1 MYVKKAATPLC
12 HYALSTIMKTHTSL
26 ILTPL
31 IIFAALMA
39 ACKPSDSSGDAAG
52 KGSGSDPYAVAAD
65 APVGKEVEV
74 TANDQMKFSLEFF
87 DVEAGQVV
95 RVTLKNVGSMPKMS
109 MGHNLVILEQNADE
123 QAFVEAAMNAPTTD
137 YVPADKSGVVIA
149 YTKLLGP
156 DESDSITFKAPT
168 KKGRYT
174 FICSFPGH
182 FQVGMK
188 GFMVVR

>member
-1 MYVKKAATPLC
+1 
-12 HYALSTIMKTHTSL
+12 MKTHTS
-26 ILTPL
+26 IALTSL
-31 IIFAALMA
+31 MVLAALLT
-39 ACKPSDSSGDAAG
+39 ACKPSGSSDGAAASS
-52 KGSGSDPYAVAAD
+52 GSGSDPYAVAPD
-65 APVGKEVEV
+65 TPVGKEVEV

-109 MGHNLVILEQNADE
+109 MGHNLVILEQGADE
-123 QAFVEAAMNAPTTD
+123 KAFAEAAMNAPTTE
-137 YVPADKSGVVIA
+137 YVPADMSKVVIA
-149 YTKLLGP
+149 HTKLLGP
-156 DESDSITFKAPT
+156 GESDSITFKAPT
-168 KKGRYT
+168 KKGRYA